1 MKYLSM
7 LAILVAVYALNGC
20 SSDGFATSSSTGE
33 KVPGEVKSAEENRL
47 QPGAGGAGPNATVK
61 W

>member
-7 LAILVAVYALNGC
+7 LAILATAYVLNGC
-20 SSDGFATSSSTGE
+20 SSGGITTSSTGE
-33 KVPGEVKSAEENRL
+33 KVPGEVKSAEESRV
-47 QPGAGGAGPNATVK
+47 QPGAGAGPNASVS